1 LPSGCSTAAIDG
13 GNRTL
18 SDALTCRKA
27 GPYALWWRGRP
38 QGEHRMSSKS
48 VKIGQD
54 EWVIVCDGS
63 KALFLQ
69 NAGDSKFPNLQTREV
84 MEQTVP
90 PTSEIGS
97 DKPGRSHSS
106 TGHGRSAVEQ
116 TDFHTQQEEE
126 FLRSIMLKLDSAAQA
141 GNMKSIIL
149 VAPPRAL
156 GVLRQ
161 HYTHALKQA
170 VREEIQKDYV
180 KMPVYEIEKHL
191 AA

>member
-1 LPSGCSTAAIDG
+1 
-13 GNRTL
+13 
-18 SDALTCRKA
+18 
-27 GPYALWWRGRP
+27 
-38 QGEHRMSSKS
+38 MSMKS
-48 VKIGQD
+48 VRIDQD

-90 PTSEIGS
+90 PTSELGT

-106 TGHGRSAVEQ
+106 VGHGRSAVDQ

-126 FLRSIMLKLDSAAQA
+126 FLRSVMTKLDAAAHA
-141 GNMKSIIL
+141 GHMKSIVI

-170 VREEIQKDYV
+170 IREEVQKDYV

>member
-1 LPSGCSTAAIDG
+1 
-13 GNRTL
+13 
-18 SDALTCRKA
+18 
-27 GPYALWWRGRP
+27 
-38 QGEHRMSSKS
+38 MSAKS
-48 VKIGQD
+48 VKIEQG
-54 EWVIVCDGS
+54 EWVIVCDGA

-84 MEQTVP
+84 MEQEVP
-90 PTSEIGS
+90 PTSELGT

-106 TGHGRSAVEQ
+106 VGHGRSAVEQ

-126 FLRSIMLKLDSAAQA
+126 FLRSIMAKLDAAAKA
-141 GNMKSIIL
+141 GKMKAIIL

-170 VREEIQKDYV
+170 IREEVQKDYV
-180 KMPVYEIEKHL
+180 KMPVFEIEKHL

>member
-1 LPSGCSTAAIDG
+1 MS
-13 GNRTL
+13 
-18 SDALTCRKA
+18 
-27 GPYALWWRGRP
+27 
-38 QGEHRMSSKS
+38 SSKS
-48 VKIGQD
+48 VKINQD

-84 MEQTVP
+84 MEHTLLA
-90 PTSEIGS
+90 TSEIGR

-106 TGHGRSAVEQ
+106 VGPGRSAVEQ
-116 TDFHTQQEEE
+116 TDFHTQQEDE
-126 FLRSIMLKLDSAAQA
+126 FLRSIMVKLNVAAQA
-141 GNMKSIIL
+141 GQMKAIIL

>member
-1 LPSGCSTAAIDG
+1 
-13 GNRTL
+13 
-18 SDALTCRKA
+18 
-27 GPYALWWRGRP
+27 
-38 QGEHRMSSKS
+38 MSSKS
-48 VKIGQD
+48 IKIEQD
-54 EWVIVCDGS
+54 EWVIVCDGA

-84 MEQTVP
+84 MEQEVP
-90 PTSEIGS
+90 PTSELGT

-106 TGHGRSAVEQ
+106 VGPGRSSVQQ

-126 FLRSIMLKLDSAAQA
+126 FLRSIMIKLDTAAQS
-141 GNMKSIIL
+141 GQMKSIIL
-149 VAPPRAL
+149 VAPPRAI

-170 VREEIQKDYV
+170 VREEVQKDYV

>member
-1 LPSGCSTAAIDG
+1 MPT
-13 GNRTL
+13 
-18 SDALTCRKA
+18 
-27 GPYALWWRGRP
+27 
-38 QGEHRMSSKS
+38 KS
-48 VKIGQD
+48 VKIEQD

-84 MEQTVP
+84 MEQEVP
-90 PTSEIGS
+90 PTSELGT
-97 DKPGRSHSS
+97 DAPGRSHSS
-106 TGHGRSAVEQ
+106 VGPGRSAVAQ
-116 TDFHTQQEEE
+116 TDFHTQQEDE
-126 FLRSIMLKLDSAAQA
+126 FLRSIMAKLDAAAQA
-141 GNMKSIIL
+141 GQMKGIIL

-170 VREEIQKDYV
+170 VREEVPKDYV

>member
-1 LPSGCSTAAIDG
+1 
-13 GNRTL
+13 
-18 SDALTCRKA
+18 
-27 GPYALWWRGRP
+27 
-38 QGEHRMSSKS
+38 MSAKP
-48 VKIGQD
+48 VKIEQD
-54 EWVIVCDGS
+54 EWVIVCDGA

-84 MEQTVP
+84 MEQEVP
-90 PTSEIGS
+90 PTSELGT

-106 TGHGRSAVEQ
+106 VGPGRSSVQQ

-126 FLRSIMLKLDSAAQA
+126 FLRSIMAKLDAAAQA
-141 GNMKSIIL
+141 GQMKAIIL

-170 VREEIQKDYV
+170 IREEIQKDYV

>member
-1 LPSGCSTAAIDG
+1 
-13 GNRTL
+13 
-18 SDALTCRKA
+18 
-27 GPYALWWRGRP
+27 
-38 QGEHRMSSKS
+38 MSSKS
-48 VKIGQD
+48 IKIEQD
-54 EWVIVCDGS
+54 DWVIVCDGA

-84 MEQTVP
+84 MEQEVP
-90 PTSEIGS
+90 PTSELGT

-106 TGHGRSAVEQ
+106 VGPGRSSVQQ

-126 FLRSIMLKLDSAAQA
+126 FLRSIMIKLDAAAQS
-141 GNMKSIIL
+141 GQMKSIII
-149 VAPPRAL
+149 VAPPRAI

-170 VREEIQKDYV
+170 VREEVQKDYV

>member
-1 LPSGCSTAAIDG
+1 
-13 GNRTL
+13 
-18 SDALTCRKA
+18 
-27 GPYALWWRGRP
+27 
-38 QGEHRMSSKS
+38 MSSKS
-48 VKIGQD
+48 VKIDSD

-69 NAGDSKFPNLQTREV
+69 NAGDAKFPNLQTREV

-90 PTSEIGS
+90 PTSQLGT

-106 TGHGRSAVEQ
+106 VGHGRSAVEQ
-116 TDFHTQQEEE
+116 TDFHTQQEDE
-126 FLRSIMLKLDSAAQA
+126 FLRSIMAKLDAAAQA
-141 GNMKSIIL
+141 GRMKAIIL

>member
-1 LPSGCSTAAIDG
+1 
-13 GNRTL
+13 
-18 SDALTCRKA
+18 
-27 GPYALWWRGRP
+27 
-38 QGEHRMSSKS
+38 MSAKS
-48 VKIGQD
+48 VKIEQG
-54 EWVIVCDGS
+54 EWVIVCDGA

-84 MEQTVP
+84 MEQKVP
-90 PTSEIGS
+90 ATSELGT

-106 TGHGRSAVEQ
+106 VGHGRSAVEQ

-126 FLRSIMLKLDSAAQA
+126 FLRSIMAKLDAAAKA
-141 GNMKSIIL
+141 GQMKAIIL

-170 VREEIQKDYV
+170 VREEVQKDYV
-180 KMPVYEIEKHL
+180 KMPIYEIEKHL

>member
-1 LPSGCSTAAIDG
+1 
-13 GNRTL
+13 
-18 SDALTCRKA
+18 
-27 GPYALWWRGRP
+27 
-38 QGEHRMSSKS
+38 MSAKS
-48 VKIGQD
+48 VKIEQG
-54 EWVIVCDGS
+54 EWVIVCDGA

-84 MEQTVP
+84 MEQEVP
-90 PTSEIGS
+90 PTSELGT

-106 TGHGRSAVEQ
+106 VGHGRSAVEQ

-126 FLRSIMLKLDSAAQA
+126 FLRSIMAKLDAAAKA
-141 GNMKSIIL
+141 GKMKAIIL

-170 VREEIQKDYV
+170 IREEVQKDYV
-180 KMPVYEIEKHL
+180 KIPVFEIEKHL
-191 AA
+191 SA

>member
-1 LPSGCSTAAIDG
+1 
-13 GNRTL
+13 
-18 SDALTCRKA
+18 
-27 GPYALWWRGRP
+27 
-38 QGEHRMSSKS
+38 MSSKA
-48 VKIGQD
+48 VRIDQD
-54 EWVIVCDGS
+54 EWVIVCEGA

-84 MEQTVP
+84 MEQKVP
-90 PTSEIGS
+90 ATSEIGS
-97 DKPGRSHSS
+97 DAPGRSHSS
-106 TGHGRSAVEQ
+106 VGHGRSAVEQ

-126 FLRSIMLKLDSAAQA
+126 LLRKIMAKLDAAVQA
-141 GNMKSIIL
+141 GNMKSVIL

-170 VREEIQKDYV
+170 VRDEIQKDYV
-180 KMPVYEIEKHL
+180 KMPIYEIEKHL

>member
-1 LPSGCSTAAIDG
+1 
-13 GNRTL
+13 
-18 SDALTCRKA
+18 
-27 GPYALWWRGRP
+27 
-38 QGEHRMSSKS
+38 MSSKT
-48 VKIGQD
+48 VRIDQN

-90 PTSEIGS
+90 PTSELGS

-106 TGHGRSAVEQ
+106 VGNGRSAVEQ
-116 TDFHTQQEEE
+116 TDFHTQQEDE
-126 FLRSIMLKLDSAAQA
+126 FLRSVMTKLDAAAHSGQ
-141 GNMKSIIL
+141 MKAIIL

-156 GVLRQ
+156 GVMRQ

>member
-1 LPSGCSTAAIDG
+1 
-13 GNRTL
+13 
-18 SDALTCRKA
+18 
-27 GPYALWWRGRP
+27 
-38 QGEHRMSSKS
+38 MSSKP
-48 VKIGQD
+48 VKIEQD
-54 EWVIVCDGS
+54 EWVIVCDGA

-90 PTSEIGS
+90 PTSELGT

-106 TGHGRSAVEQ
+106 VGPGRSSVQQ

-126 FLRSIMLKLDSAAQA
+126 FLRSIMVKLDVAAKA
-141 GNMKSIIL
+141 GQMKAIIL

-170 VREEIQKDYV
+170 VREEVQKDYV

>member
-1 LPSGCSTAAIDG
+1 MST
-13 GNRTL
+13 
-18 SDALTCRKA
+18 KA
-27 GPYALWWRGRP
+27 
-38 QGEHRMSSKS
+38 
-48 VKIGQD
+48 VKID
-54 EWVIVCDGS
+54 SEEWVIVCDGA

-90 PTSEIGS
+90 PTSELGT

-106 TGHGRSAVEQ
+106 VGHGRSAVEQ
-116 TDFHTQQEEE
+116 TDFHTQREDE
-126 FLRSIMLKLDSAAQA
+126 FLRSIMLKLDTAAQA
-141 GNMKSIIL
+141 GQMKSIIL

-170 VREEIQKDYV
+170 VRDEIQKDYV
-180 KMPVYEIEKHL
+180 KMPVHEIEKHL
-191 AA
+191 VPPA